1 MYRTSKLD
9 AAKVFKLRALG
20 LSNAIIAQR
29 LGVTQ
34 GAIYHV
40 LRKHDA
46 EHGAAGGVA
55 CIPGPN
61 QILLLM

>member
-1 MYRTSKLD
+1 MHRINKLD
-9 AAKVFKLRALG
+9 VAKVFKLRALG

-34 GAIYHV
+34 GAIYHI

-46 EHGAAGGVA
+46 EHGAAENTRPLRRSP
-55 CIPGPN
+55 CW
-61 QILLLM
+61 M